1 MTQVGWYRIHSS
13 HFYVIISFKKN
24 PRNHGTEPMTEVGKC
39 FLLIEVNSI
48 SVLGNRIEQ
57 SICSYLREHKILVK
71 S

>member
-1 MTQVGWYRIHSS
+1 
-13 HFYVIISFKKN
+13 
-24 PRNHGTEPMTEVGKC
+24 MTEVGKC

-57 SICSYLREHKILVK
+57 SICSYLREHRILIK

>member
-1 MTQVGWYRIHSS
+1 M
-13 HFYVIISFKKN
+13 
-24 PRNHGTEPMTEVGKC
+24 EPMIEVGKC

-57 SICSYLREHKILVK
+57 SIRSYLKELKILVK